1 MYEGFLF
8 ALGLIGHLVRLQGFC
23 EEIARSKICL
33 FRNVYTVLA
42 RADLKNHTFN
52 GWTAFFRFQRKR
64 RLLKTLSRTL
74 HPDGTITDNHSG
86 IQLLW

>member
-52 GWTAFFRFQRKR
+52 GWTAFFP
-64 RLLKTLSRTL
+64 LSEEEEAFKNPFS
-74 HPDGTITDNHSG
+74 HVAP
-86 IQLLW
+86 